1 MPGGETATDRGWR
14 MTDVRFVLG
23 ALALVLVSG
32 TGAGAQVTIDVSK
45 ITCEQFVLYQIPN
58 ADYIPV
64 WLSGY
69 YSAKRGTTLVDP
81 QALKANIEK
90 VRDYCRGNFK
100 TTIMQAVETVL
111 APQK

>member
-1 MPGGETATDRGWR
+1 MIDIRVALAA
-14 MTDVRFVLG
+14 V
-23 ALALVLVSG
+23 ALALVPISE
-32 TGAGAQVTIDVSK
+32 TRAQVTIDVAK

-69 YSAKRGTTLVDP
+69 YSAKRDTTIVDP

-111 APQK
+111 APVK